1 MKRTVLL
8 HLLQKFDDDFTT
20 GPDQDLSTTTLFGI
34 GYCLETISENRHA
47 NHLWWL
53 LLLLVGGG
61 GDGWWRWW
69 IVCVLCGGKKWM
81 GETRQAGMAVV
92 RYELY
97 SWIARSCWQLLLLL
111 LLHSYLESIV
121 VALLRAR
128 RRYDGECVWRWN
140 SAGNQPTPNR
150 VSQKG
155 GNWVM
160 WGGATAWLTALLG
173 DL

>member
-1 MKRTVLL
+1 MRAIGSAIQPPAGTTTRRRTVLL

-47 NHLWWL
+47 NHLLWLLL
-53 LLLLVGGG
+53 LLLLVGGV
-61 GDGWWRWW
+61 DASC
-69 IVCVLCGGKKWM
+69 VCVCVVWWEKM
-81 GETRQAGMAVV
+81 DGETRQAGIAVV

-111 LLHSYLESIV
+111 LHSYLEGVV

-128 RRYDGECVWRWN
+128 RRYNGECVWR
-140 SAGNQPTPNR
+140 
-150 VSQKG
+150 
-155 GNWVM
+155 
-160 WGGATAWLTALLG
+160 
-173 DL
+173 